1 MNFFKSKR
9 KVSLVLGSGGARG
22 LVQIGVIKMLLQK
35 GYVIDEIVGC
45 SIGSLIGAAYA
56 QGKLDELE
64 EWLKGVTKMKVF
76 QLMDFSNP
84 WFGILKGTKALDSL
98 KLVFP
103 DIAIEELP
111 IRYVAIATDL
121 RNECEVV
128 FDTGSVYD
136 AIRASIAIPAVFTG
150 VDSEGRY
157 LVDGGV
163 LNPLPI
169 NYVKKS
175 RRNLVVVVNLDGRPD
190 PEVGEVVAG
199 GKYTSLTVLQEAYF
213 AMRRRLSQLSIDMH
227 KPDYVITVPHNTA
240 GIWDYHRTLDLVEK
254 GMKWTDLLLPDANLK
269 RKKAPVNS

>member
-35 GYVIDEIVGC
+35 GYIIDEIVGC

-64 EWLKGVTKMKVF
+64 DWLKGVTRMKVF

-84 WFGILKGTKALDSL
+84 WFGILKGTKALESL

-103 DIAIEELP
+103 DTLIENLP
-111 IRYVAIATDL
+111 LRYVAIATDL
-121 RNECEVV
+121 TNECEVI
-128 FDTGSVYD
+128 FDKGSVYD

-150 VDSEGRY
+150 VDSDGRY

-163 LNPLPI
+163 FNPLPI

-175 RRNLVVVVNLDGRPD
+175 KRNLVVVVNLDGRPD
-190 PEVGEVVAG
+190 PAFGTVASG

-213 AMRRRLSQLSIDMH
+213 AMRRRLSQLSIDLH
-227 KPDYVITVPHNTA
+227 QPDYVISVPHNTA

-254 GMKWTDLLLPDANLK
+254 GMKWTDLLLPDVTLK
-269 RKKAPVNS
+269 NKKV

>member
-1 MNFFKSKR
+1 
-9 KVSLVLGSGGARG
+9 
-22 LVQIGVIKMLLQK
+22 MLLEK
-35 GYVIDEIVGC
+35 GYIIDEIIGC

-56 QGKLDELE
+56 QGKLDDLE
-64 EWLKGVTKMKVF
+64 EWLKGVTRMKVF

-103 DIAIEELP
+103 DIAIEDLP

-121 RNECEVV
+121 TNECEVV
-128 FDTGSVYD
+128 FDKGSVYD

-169 NYVKKS
+169 NYVKKK
-175 RRNLVVVVNLDGRPD
+175 RRNIVVVVNLDGRPN
-190 PEVGEVVAG
+190 PEFGAVASG
-199 GKYTSLTVLQEAYF
+199 GKYTSVTVLQEAYF
-213 AMRRRLSQLSIDMH
+213 AMRRRM
-227 KPDYVITVPHNTA
+227 
-240 GIWDYHRTLDLVEK
+240 
-254 GMKWTDLLLPDANLK
+254 
-269 RKKAPVNS
+269 